1 MNWEKIISNRFYK
14 HSKIPGGYLSLLS
27 MLGMGVGCFAI
38 IIAISV
44 MNGFENIVH
53 TKLKGFEGDIR
64 IFDNTN
70 NALWQNLDG
79 IETIMPFMERKAV
92 FESDDNIK
100 VVSIKAID
108 EKKMASFYDFSLRGS
123 LPSSGEVLI
132 GQDLAYRLGKKV
144 GESILVYSPVD
155 QIIGLSAPFKKQLLI
170 SGIFS
175 TKILNYDE
183 KLAFVTLDDGKVL
196 FSRKKMIDGYD
207 VKVKDNYSIVKVKED
222 INNSINSDVF
232 ALSWDDQN
240 RSLVDAMKMERYAT
254 ILVLCL
260 IFLVSTFNLAV
271 NLSLISIQKTREI
284 GILRVMGAS
293 KSSIKNIIIKLG
305 FKRAGLGAFLGLFVG
320 LIIIMIQK
328 QFAIIPLPGE
338 VYFIDTLPVLIY
350 LKDIILVFIMSF
362 CFIFITSFFSGEKLS
377 QINIKEAI
385 QWVK

>member
-1 MNWEKIISNRFYK
+1 MNWEKIISNRFYD
-14 HSKIPGGYLSLLS
+14 HSKIHGKYLSLLS

-70 NALWQNLDG
+70 NGSWQKLDG
-79 IETIMPFMERKAV
+79 IKTIMPFMERKAV
-92 FESDDNIK
+92 LESTDNMK

-108 EKKMASFYDFSLRGS
+108 EKRMASFYDFSLRGS
-123 LPSSGEVLI
+123 LPSIGEVLI

-144 GESILVYSPVD
+144 GGFILIYSPID
-155 QIIGLSAPFKKQLLI
+155 QIIGLSAPFKKRFLI

-175 TKILNYDE
+175 TKILNYDDQ
-183 KLAFVTLDDGKVL
+183 LAFITLDDGKAL

-207 VKVKDNYSIVKVKED
+207 VKVKDNYSIVKLKED
-222 INNSINSDVF
+222 INNSINSDISV
-232 ALSWDDQN
+232 LSWDDQN
-240 RSLVDAMKMERYAT
+240 RSLVDAMRIERHAT

-271 NLSLISIQKTREI
+271 NLSLISVQKTREI

-293 KSSIKNIIIKLG
+293 KSSIKKIIMKLG
-305 FKRAGLGAFLGLFVG
+305 FKRAGLGAFLGLFIG

-328 QFAIIPLPGE
+328 QFAIIPLPTE
-338 VYFIDTLPVLIY
+338 VYFIDTLPMLIY
-350 LKDIILVFIMSF
+350 LKDIILVSIMSF
-362 CFIFITSFFSGEKLS
+362 CFIFITSFFSGKKLS
-377 QINIKEAI
+377 QIKIKEAI

>member
-1 MNWEKIISNRFYK
+1 MNWEKIISNRFYE
-14 HSKIPGGYLSLLS
+14 HSKIHGKYLSLLS

-64 IFDNTN
+64 IFDNAN
-70 NALWQNLDG
+70 NESWQKLDG
-79 IETIMPFMERKAV
+79 IKTIMPFMQRKAV
-92 FESDDNIK
+92 LESTDNMK

-108 EKKMASFYDFSLRGS
+108 EKRMASFYDFSLRGS

-132 GQDLAYRLGKKV
+132 GQDLAYRLGKKI
-144 GESILVYSPVD
+144 GGLILIYSPID
-155 QIIGLSAPFKKQLLI
+155 QIIGLSAPFKKRFLI

-175 TKILNYDE
+175 TKILNYDDQ
-183 KLAFVTLDDGKVL
+183 LAFIALDDGKAL

-207 VKVKDNYSIVKVKED
+207 VKVKDNYSIVKLKED
-222 INNSINSDVF
+222 INNSINSDMSV
-232 ALSWDDQN
+232 LSWDDQN
-240 RSLVDAMKMERYAT
+240 RSLVDAMRMERYAT

-271 NLSLISIQKTREI
+271 NLSLISVQKTREI
-284 GILRVMGAS
+284 GILRVMGTS
-293 KSSIKNIIIKLG
+293 KSSIKKIIMKLG
-305 FKRAGLGAFLGLFVG
+305 FKRAGLGAFLGLFIG

-328 QFAIIPLPGE
+328 QFAIIPLPTE
-338 VYFIDTLPVLIY
+338 VYFIDTLPMLIY
-350 LKDIILVFIMSF
+350 LKDIILVSIMSF
-362 CFIFITSFFSGEKLS
+362 CFIFITSFFSGKKLS
-377 QINIKEAI
+377 QIKIKEAI

>member
-1 MNWEKIISNRFYK
+1 MNWEKIISNGFYK
-14 HSKIPGGYLSLLS
+14 HSKIHGRYLSLLS

-70 NALWQNLDG
+70 NGLWQNLDG

-271 NLSLISIQKTREI
+271 NLSLISVQKTREI

-293 KSSIKNIIIKLG
+293 KSSIKKIIIKLG
-305 FKRAGLGAFLGLFVG
+305 FKRAGLGAFLGLFIG

-350 LKDIILVFIMSF
+350 FKDIILVFIMSF
-362 CFIFITSFFSGEKLS
+362 CFIFITSFFSGKKLS

>member
-14 HSKIPGGYLSLLS
+14 HSKIHGGYLSLLS

-70 NALWQNLDG
+70 NGLWQNLDG

-108 EKKMASFYDFSLRGS
+108 EKRMASFYDFSLRGS

-293 KSSIKNIIIKLG
+293 KSSIKKIIIKLG
-305 FKRAGLGAFLGLFVG
+305 FKRAGLGAFLGLFIG

-350 LKDIILVFIMSF
+350 FKDIILVFIMSF
-362 CFIFITSFFSGEKLS
+362 CFIFITSFFSGKKLS

>member
-1 MNWEKIISNRFYK
+1 MNWEKIISNGFYK
-14 HSKIPGGYLSLLS
+14 HSKIHGRYLSLLS

-70 NALWQNLDG
+70 NGLWQNLDG

-100 VVSIKAID
+100 VISIKAID
-108 EKKMASFYDFSLRGS
+108 EKRMASFYDFSLRGS

-271 NLSLISIQKTREI
+271 NLSLISVQKTREI

-305 FKRAGLGAFLGLFVG
+305 FKRAGLGAFLGLFIG

-350 LKDIILVFIMSF
+350 FKDIILVFIMSF
-362 CFIFITSFFSGEKLS
+362 CFIFITSFFSGKKLS